1 MYHIPYFKAKEHE
14 EVIAFMKAHPFVV
27 LCGVDK
33 DQKPIATHLPVL
45 IIEKNDQLFLQAHMM
60 RKQDHCIAFEMNT
73 NVLAIFNGVHSYI
86 SAQSYDQKN
95 TASTWNYAA
104 VHASGTIRFLD
115 DEGLYELLVNLT
127 NHFEGSPHS
136 PSSVKAMDETY
147 VRNHMKAVVAFEIEV
162 TNLQH
167 VFKWSQNKT
176 EQEKSGIIDQLSK
189 GEINQQ
195 LLAQQMKHQ

>member
-1 MYHIPYFKAKEHE
+1 
-14 EVIAFMKAHPFVV
+14 
-27 LCGVDK
+27 
-33 DQKPIATHLPVL
+33 
-45 IIEKNDQLFLQAHMM
+45 MM

-136 PSSVKAMDETY
+136 PSSVKAMDEIY

-176 EQEKSGIIDQLSK
+176 EQEKSRIIDQLSK